1 MIDVNA
7 LRKGVTFRINNELF
21 KVLDY
26 QHHKPGRGSATI
38 KIKARNLRSG
48 ATLDKTFNSSER
60 VEDVRLDYQNV
71 QYLYPDGDLYYF
83 MNTDTFEQPGISK
96 DVIGEQAVFLKEGI
110 EVKLTSYEGEPLDI
124 ELPTN
129 VDLSVTRANTAVRGD
144 TATGV
149 TKKVTVETGAV
160 VATPSFVE
168 EGDIIRI
175 DTRTGEYVTRVQE

>member
-71 QYLYPDGDLYYF
+71 QYLYPDGDLY
-83 MNTDTFEQPGISK
+83 
-96 DVIGEQAVFLKEGI
+96 
-110 EVKLTSYEGEPLDI
+110 
-124 ELPTN
+124 
-129 VDLSVTRANTAVRGD
+129 
-144 TATGV
+144 
-149 TKKVTVETGAV
+149 
-160 VATPSFVE
+160 
-168 EGDIIRI
+168 
-175 DTRTGEYVTRVQE
+175 